1 MKIAH
6 CRCKGLAL
14 GVRYLDMQY
23 QNQLKIHPKPS
34 SPPSVID
41 SASKSLPEIENITTD
56 APVLTCAAPIEEIL
70 EDDSSLENNAP
81 VIALLEPEKIDTEI
95 ILDTKGIKSELSSKY
110 SGLKKSVR
118 TELAYLRAFSEQPTP
133 CLRSVFKLILHLAIS
148 VNQSLNKS

>member
-1 MKIAH
+1 M
-6 CRCKGLAL
+6 
-14 GVRYLDMQY
+14 
-23 QNQLKIHPKPS
+23 
-34 SPPSVID
+34 
-41 SASKSLPEIENITTD
+41 
-56 APVLTCAAPIEEIL
+56 LTCAAPIEEIL

-133 CLRSVFKLILHLAIS
+133 CLRSVFKLILHLSIS
-148 VNQSLNKS
+148 VIE

>member
-1 MKIAH
+1 
-6 CRCKGLAL
+6 
-14 GVRYLDMQY
+14 MQY
-23 QNQLKIHPKPS
+23 QHQLKIHPKPS

-56 APVLTCAAPIEEIL
+56 VPVVTCAAPIEEIL

>member
-1 MKIAH
+1 
-6 CRCKGLAL
+6 
-14 GVRYLDMQY
+14 MQY
-23 QNQLKIHPKPS
+23 QHQLKIHPKPS

>member
-1 MKIAH
+1 MDKEYH
-6 CRCKGLAL
+6 H
-14 GVRYLDMQY
+14 
-23 QNQLKIHPKPS
+23 QLKIRPKPS
-34 SPPSVID
+34 SPPSVLD
-41 SASKSLPEIENITTD
+41 SASKSLPEIENITTK
-56 APVLTCAAPIEEIL
+56 APVEEIL

-148 VNQSLNKS
+148 VIESVIE

>member
-1 MKIAH
+1 
-6 CRCKGLAL
+6 
-14 GVRYLDMQY
+14 MQY
-23 QNQLKIHPKPS
+23 QHQLKIHPKPS

-56 APVLTCAAPIEEIL
+56 VPVVTCAAPIEEIL

-95 ILDTKGIKSELSSKY
+95 ILDTKDIKSELSSKY

>member
-1 MKIAH
+1 MKIANR
-6 CRCKGLAL
+6 RCKGLAF
-14 GVRYLDMQY
+14 GVRYLNMQY
-23 QNQLKIHPKPS
+23 QHQLKIHPKPS

-56 APVLTCAAPIEEIL
+56 APVVTCNAPIEEIL

>member
-1 MKIAH
+1 
-6 CRCKGLAL
+6 
-14 GVRYLDMQY
+14 MQY
-23 QNQLKIHPKPS
+23 QHQLKIHPKPS

-95 ILDTKGIKSELSSKY
+95 ILDTKDIKSELSSKY